1 MWAVILAGGRG
12 TRMGGKTPK
21 ALVEVLGKPLILHV
35 IENIEQALPGT
46 KFRIV
51 ANKRNLKTISL
62 TLGKDFH
69 YVVQEKPLGT
79 ADALAVG
86 LDELVDEEDVLVA
99 YTDTPLI
106 RSNSIVGVVSRHK
119 LKNAAATLLSGIS
132 RKKYPYAII
141 ARDAQGKLVGVY
153 EESETPGP
161 PPWEYNIGLY
171 TFKVGLVRSYF
182 PKLSLGRKGQYYIPE
197 LVNVFLKNGL
207 PVEIFT
213 SFDESEY
220 LGVNTKDDLKKAEEI
235 LIQRSAEREER
246 DEERFIKF
254 GTGGWRAR
262 IGRGF
267 TSGNVRRLSQAIA
280 NHLACNNLED
290 KGIVIGYDNRF
301 LSEEFAKVAA
311 EVFAAN
317 NIKVCLSRSPVPT
330 PVVTF
335 TVLKKRAGGG
345 MVITA
350 SHNPPEYN
358 GVKLETHK
366 GLPALP
372 EVTQEVEYTANSLA
386 PNEILWTP
394 FIKARNAG
402 YIELDDFRR
411 SYLDYLEEK
420 FDIQAMRKAGLRV
433 CFDSMYGSGTS
444 TIQFALM
451 NARCELTLLHAR
463 RDPLFGGRS
472 PIPTKSALILLI
484 NAMKEGDYHVGIG
497 VDGDADRMALVDE
510 RGRFIHPNEVILLLF
525 HYLHE
530 VKGMKGGIIR
540 NVSTSHNLDAYAEL
554 VGEEAFEV
562 PVGFRHIAWGML
574 EHRALIGGESSGG
587 VTFRDHV
594 LEKDGIYAAMLV
606 LEMLATAGRPL
617 SALLRE
623 VFRKLGNRRLHYFEE
638 RLSLT
643 PELKARAS
651 IFLSRDLENVGGRR
665 VKVVRRI
672 DGVKLVFTDGS
683 WALVRFSGTE
693 PILRIA
699 TEDYTPKGARALA
712 ALLKRKVIQF
722 H

>member
-1 MWAVILAGGRG
+1 
-12 TRMGGKTPK
+12 MGGKTPK
-21 ALVEVLGKPLILHV
+21 ALVELLGKPLILHV
-35 IENIEQALPGT
+35 IDNIKQVFPGT
-46 KFRIV
+46 KFCIV
-51 ANKRNLKTISL
+51 ANKEDSKAISL

-69 YVVQEKPLGT
+69 YAVQEKPLGT

-86 LDELVDEEDVLVA
+86 LDELVDEEEVLVA
-99 YTDTPLI
+99 YADTPLI
-106 RSNSIVGVVSRHK
+106 RSNSIVGVVSRYK
-119 LKNAAATLLSGIS
+119 LRQAAAALLSGIS

-141 ARDAQGKLVGVY
+141 ARDAQGKVIGVY
-153 EESETPGP
+153 EEPKNPGP

-171 TFKVGLVRSYF
+171 AFKVGSVRSCF
-182 PKLSLGRKGQYYIPE
+182 PKLSLGRKGEYYIPE
-197 LVNVFLKNGL
+197 LINLFLKSSL

-213 SFDESEY
+213 SLDESEY
-220 LGVNTKDDLKKAEEI
+220 LGVNTRDDLKKAEEI

-262 IGRGF
+262 IGYGF
-267 TSGNVRRLSQAIA
+267 TSGSVRRLSQAVA
-280 NHLACNNLED
+280 NHLVCNGLEN

-301 LSEEFAKVAA
+301 LSEEFAKAAA

-317 NIKVCLSRSPVPT
+317 NIKVYLSRSPLPT

-345 MVITA
+345 MVVTA

-358 GVKLETHK
+358 GVKLETHE
-366 GLPALP
+366 GLPAPP
-372 EVTQEVEYTANSLA
+372 EVTKEVEYTANSLT
-386 PNEILWTP
+386 PNEILWIP
-394 FIKARNAG
+394 FVKARNVG

-420 FDIQAMRKAGLRV
+420 FDIRAIRKAGLRV

-444 TIQFALM
+444 TVQFALM

-472 PIPTKSALILLI
+472 PIPTESALSLLI
-484 NAMKEGDYHVGIG
+484 NAVKEGDYHVGIG

-510 RGRFIHPNEVILLLF
+510 RGRFVHPNEVILLLF

-530 VKGMKGGIIR
+530 VKGMKGGIVR
-540 NVSTSHNLDAYAEL
+540 NLSTSHNLDAYAEL
-554 VGEEAFEV
+554 VGEESFEV
-562 PVGFRHIAWGML
+562 PVGFRHIARGML
-574 EHRALIGGESSGG
+574 EHGALIGGESSGG
-587 VTFRDHV
+587 VTFQGHV
-594 LEKDGIYAAMLV
+594 LEKDGIYAGMLV
-606 LEMLATAGRPL
+606 LEMLATMGRPL

-623 VFRKLGNRRLHYFEE
+623 VSRKLGKRRLYYFEE
-638 RLSLT
+638 HLSLT
-643 PELKARAS
+643 PELKAQAS
-651 IFLSRDLENVGGRR
+651 ILLSRNLENVGGRR
-665 VKVVRRI
+665 VKEVRRT
-672 DGVKLVFTDGS
+672 DGVKFVFTDGS

-693 PILRIA
+693 PVLRIT

-712 ALLKRKVIQF
+712 AQLKRQVTQF